1 MSSTAAEDV
10 TALRDL
16 AAVPELRALLIR
28 HAARGFRA
36 QSVVRTVL
44 VVFLA
49 LTVLIVPPPDGA
61 PACLLIVA
69 GYAVWAVFVFV
80 VVRGEVARVLRFS
93 WLALY
98 GDVLA
103 VAAIVVVASL
113 SDDRSST
120 AGILLDGM
128 FLLPVV
134 AAVQLRV
141 WAAVS
146 VIVPTVV
153 VFVVCSVLAVQTSGE
168 PWAAVPLRSLALAGV
183 GAGCI
188 LLVRV
193 QASRVLSLGREYT
206 RRGALLSELLVT
218 ESRERATLSEHL
230 HDGALQYVLAA
241 RQDLDDLP
249 PETDRAVAERL
260 RSALGEASVL
270 LRSQVAELSPAVL
283 QQAGLAAAVRR
294 LAVDSAARGRFE
306 VQVDE
311 SRWSGAVDAA
321 TERLLYDSA
330 REFLGNVVKHAHA
343 SRVTVTLARDGA
355 RVVVSVTDDG
365 VGAEFDALA
374 ARLEAGHIGL
384 ATRRIR
390 LEAAGGRLELAAG
403 ATGGTTLRAVLPV
416 TVTAR

>member
-1 MSSTAAEDV
+1 MSSTGAPEV
-10 TALRDL
+10 SVLRDL
-16 AAVPELRALLIR
+16 ARVPELRALLIR
-28 HAARGFRA
+28 HAARGFRV

-49 LTVLIVPPPDGA
+49 LTVLIVPPPAGA
-61 PACLLIVA
+61 LACLLVVA
-69 GYAVWAVFVFV
+69 GYAVWAVFVFA
-80 VVRGEVARVLRFS
+80 VVRGDAARVLRFS

-103 VAAIVVVASL
+103 VAVIVAVASL

-146 VIVPTVV
+146 VIVPTIV
-153 VFVVCSVLAVQTSGE
+153 VFVVCSVLAVQTSGQL
-168 PWAAVPLRSLALAGV
+168 WAIVPLRSLALAGV
-183 GAGCI
+183 GLGCV
-188 LLVRV
+188 LLVRL
-193 QASRVLSLGREYT
+193 QASRVLALGREYT

-241 RQDLDDLP
+241 RQELDDLP
-249 PETDRAVAERL
+249 AETDPAVAERL
-260 RSALGEASVL
+260 RGALGEASVL

-283 QQAGLAAAVRR
+283 QQAGLAVAVRR
-294 LAVDSAARGRFE
+294 LAVDTAARGRLD

-311 SRWSGAVDAA
+311 SGWSDTVGTA
-321 TERLLYDSA
+321 TEQLLYDSA

-343 SRVTVTLARDGA
+343 SHATVTLARDETQA
-355 RVVVSVTDDG
+355 VLAVTDDG
-365 VGAEFDALA
+365 VGADPEELA
-374 ARLEAGHIGL
+374 ARLGAGHIGL

-390 LEAAGGRLELAAG
+390 LEAAGGRLDLEAG
-403 ATGGTTLRAVLPV
+403 TAGGTVLRAVLPV
-416 TVTAR
+416 AR